1 MDESRQM
8 NFSSR
13 MCNRWPLLPCAFRK
27 LTPVISVEMDSVQP
41 FLSIEIVCTELIEMY
56 LWVEQRK

>member
-1 MDESRQM
+1 
-8 NFSSR
+8 
-13 MCNRWPLLPCAFRK
+13 MCNRWPLLLCAFRK

-41 FLSIEIVCTELIEMY
+41 FLSIEILRTELIEMY